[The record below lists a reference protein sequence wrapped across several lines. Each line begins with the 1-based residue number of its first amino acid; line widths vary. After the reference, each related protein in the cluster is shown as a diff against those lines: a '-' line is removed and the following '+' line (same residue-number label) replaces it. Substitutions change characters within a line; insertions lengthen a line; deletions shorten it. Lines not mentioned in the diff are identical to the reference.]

1 MMQVRCQRCGWVF
14 TLSRDAIGFAV
25 AEAQASQAEHYQEP
39 CPKCRNVIKIQVK
52 ELRKRLP
59 ADYALPA
66 LPPKPAPI
74 HVPKDEEPK
83 AVASPPAAAPT
94 PEPEA
99 RQAPTLET
107 EPAAESKTASKPRTR
122 RAEPKAASRPGEA
135 AKPRATPR
143 RSSKK

>member
-25 AEAQASQAEHYQEP
+25 AEAQASQAEYYQEP

-66 LPPKPAPI
+66 LPPKPTPV

-83 AVASPPAAAPT
+83 AVAASPAAAPA
-94 PEPEA
+94 PEPESEQPP
-99 RQAPTLET
+99 RPKT
-107 EPAAESKTASKPRTR
+107 ERT
-122 RAEPKAASRPGEA
+122 AEPKAASKPKAA
-135 AKPRATPR
+135 AKPREAAR